1 MNKSGQISIFVIVAI
16 VLAVSIVIVFIVSR
30 GGKPVISTGQEET
43 PQRFI
48 DSCIRDASGGVIVK
62 MFAQGGVIEPRDYVT
77 YGNSKIAY
85 LCKNVNYYEP
95 CVNQYPRYIT
105 HLHDEL
111 LNAIRDDVQGC
122 FNSLKAELE
131 AKNYVVQMS
140 TFSMNLELK
149 PSVIEFDIPT
159 RMKIEKNGVVQD
171 INGFNTKV
179 KSSLYDTGVVVNEI
193 LRQEAEYCNFENVG
207 FSLLYPS
214 FDIRRNGLS
223 DGTKIYDIKYKL
235 TGEEMILAVRGC
247 VIPQGI

>member
-1 MNKSGQISIFVIVAI
+1 MKMSKRGQIAIFVIVAI
-16 VLAVSIVIVFIVSR
+16 ILVVAIVIVFIVAR
-30 GGKPVISTGQEET
+30 GNKPIISTGQEET
-43 PQRFI
+43 PARFV
-48 DSCIRDASGGVIVK
+48 DSCVRESAEQVMREMMI
-62 MFAQGGVIEPRDYVT
+62 QGGVIEPRDFVMYE
-77 YGNSKIAY
+77 NSKITY

-95 CVNQYPRYIT
+95 CVNQYPLYIT
-105 HLHDEL
+105 HLHDKL
-111 LNAIRDDVQGC
+111 LNAVREDIQGC

-140 TFSMNLELK
+140 TFSMSLELK

-247 VIPQGI
+247 VI